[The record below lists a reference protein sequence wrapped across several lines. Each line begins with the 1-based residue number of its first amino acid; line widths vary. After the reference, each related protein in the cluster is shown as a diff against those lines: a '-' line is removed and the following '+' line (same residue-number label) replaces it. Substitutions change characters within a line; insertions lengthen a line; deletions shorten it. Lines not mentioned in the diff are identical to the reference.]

1 MYITEPAVTFCRA
14 LLPALFIF
22 GIITCLDVV
31 TPAVERSTADFNT
44 VTPTPTAAI
53 EAFACEAFI
62 VTNGKSVDVFIPTPP
77 VELTKSLSMT
87 LPFTLKTRSE
97 SGATLTPNAVA
108 CIPVVAVKTPATVI
122 LFKVDTPTVAFVL
135 PARVP

>member
-1 MYITEPAVTFCRA
+1 MTEPAVTFSKA
-14 LLPALFIF
+14 FLPALFIF

-62 VTNGKSVDVFIPTPP
+62 VTNGKSVDVFIP
-77 VELTKSLSMT
+77 
-87 LPFTLKTRSE
+87 
-97 SGATLTPNAVA
+97 
-108 CIPVVAVKTPATVI
+108 IP
-122 LFKVDTPTVAFVL
+122 LLNLQKVYQ
-135 PARVP
+135 